1 MLFSLL
7 VLKRGILIHKT
18 GSYLQ
23 INNHWQFARYLD
35 TIHTIYDLDSFFF
48 FWKKRRGEYPLCMD
62 YENDMK
68 SNILLF
74 VNVQALMCLILDG
87 FFVEFFEYQF
97 IFWPLHCNFW
107 SHQYCRCQSFCI
119 HYFLSVVL
127 LIFIYFCCCFANSCM
142 WCGCVAYFFIYLKEV
157 LQVSVIKWNIYLNF
171 LCILNY

>member
-7 VLKRGILIHKT
+7 VLKMGILIHKT

-87 FFVEFFEYQF
+87 IFVEFFDHYISSSFDLSIATFGLTNIVGASLFVFIISYQ
-97 IFWPLHCNFW
+97 
-107 SHQYCRCQSFCI
+107 
-119 HYFLSVVL
+119 
-127 LIFIYFCCCFANSCM
+127 
-142 WCGCVAYFFIYLKEV
+142 
-157 LQVSVIKWNIYLNF
+157 
-171 LCILNY
+171 

>member
-1 MLFSLL
+1 M
-7 VLKRGILIHKT
+7 GILIHKT

-48 FWKKRRGEYPLCMD
+48 LEKKKRGLPPLHGLWKW
-62 YENDMK
+62 YEIKYIVVRKCTSIDVSDSGWNFCW
-68 SNILLF
+68 ILWSL
-74 VNVQALMCLILDG
+74 
-87 FFVEFFEYQF
+87 YQF

-119 HYFLSVVL
+119 HYFLLVVL

-142 WCGCVAYFFIYLKEV
+142 WCGCVAYFFIYLRKFSKYQLSSETYTWI
-157 LQVSVIKWNIYLNF
+157 SFAY
-171 LCILNY
+171 